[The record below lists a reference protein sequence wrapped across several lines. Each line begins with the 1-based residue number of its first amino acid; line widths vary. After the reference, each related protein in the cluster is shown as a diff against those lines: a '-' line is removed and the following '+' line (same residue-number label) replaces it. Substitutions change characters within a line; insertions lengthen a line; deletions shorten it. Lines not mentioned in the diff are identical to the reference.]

1 MHREA
6 KDKLRYCWPR
16 TLRRPPDTRIVYLD
30 LNHWIALAKAYSGH
44 RDGLEDRPILDRLLR
59 SVQAREAIYPISSAI
74 YIEIMKI
81 RGRRRRSDLRKVF
94 ELLGRFTVVT
104 ARHIVVAHEIE
115 ALLDGLHGPSPDPV
129 NTMDYL
135 DWGIMRAL
143 GMHGGVKVVD
153 REGKDVTAEARQRYA
168 GGPDEFDRI
177 VDESALQLNRD
188 VLDGPAPEDEPEFRA
203 KGYRPERILETFEQ
217 EASDESNFAR
227 LLDEDPRLRR
237 GRLRD
242 AVSAREVFFHI
253 NSILSSAAA
262 MRGLKGFDNVI
273 QGSPEPRRALD
284 AMPSFDV
291 SVTLKT
297 AIHKNPNHRWKNN
310 HIHDINALAVT
321 LPYCDLVLTDR
332 EMAAFVT
339 RSQLD
344 QRLGTMILH
353 DLRDLVGILDNR

>member
-1 MHREA
+1 M
-6 KDKLRYCWPR
+6 
-16 TLRRPPDTRIVYLD
+16 
-30 LNHWIALAKAYSGH
+30 
-44 RDGLEDRPILDRLLR
+44 
-59 SVQAREAIYPISSAI
+59 
-74 YIEIMKI
+74 
-81 RGRRRRSDLRKVF
+81 
-94 ELLGRFTVVT
+94 
-104 ARHIVVAHEIE
+104 VAHEIE

-177 VDESALQLNRD
+177 VDESALQLNRN
-188 VLDGPAPEDEPEFRA
+188 VLDGPAPEEEPEFRA

-253 NSILSSAAA
+253 NSILSNAASV
-262 MRGLKGFDNVI
+262 RGLKGFDNVI

-344 QRLGTMILH
+344 QRLGTMVLH